1 MNLYWWMKMA
11 SRRAYAYYIKGN
23 KLAIIEKGLGSGL
36 CSLSGYSNQ
45 TTCEAAGGTWTENAV
60 SKDDG
65 EWMSPIAA
73 VSNGIELQFSYT
85 PTDPTDESSTIDV
98 MRYQA
103 NAIVYFV
110 KAKLAEDMGDME
122 KREFFMR
129 EFRRQ
134 LEKGSSAL
142 KGGPHIVQGLKEM
155 R

>member
-1 MNLYWWMKMA
+1 MA
-11 SRRAYAYYIKGN
+11 SRRSYAYYIKGN

-36 CSLSGYSNQ
+36 CSISGYSNQ

-65 EWMSPIAA
+65 EWMSPILA
-73 VSNGIELQFSYT
+73 VTDGIQLQYAHT
-85 PTDPTDESSTIDV
+85 PSAPGDEGDDIGL
-98 MRYQA
+98 MRYQSIA
-103 NAIVYFV
+103 VVYFV
-110 KAKLAEDMGDME
+110 KAKLAEDMGDIE